1 MFGLNFEI
9 ILISLGTPYILL
21 YSATD
26 FKYIDKTGKIVE
38 PQNIFEDH
46 TLFSKNINGKW
57 GFVDKNG
64 NVKVQ
69 NEYEMVTEF
78 NQYGFAGIKKDGKW
92 GVIDQE
98 GNVVQEPIY
107 ELSLIM
113 PDFIGKYYKTN
124 ESYGDARY
132 SDTIQGEK

>member
-1 MFGLNFEI
+1 MGI
-9 ILISLGTPYILL
+9 
-21 YSATD
+21 
-26 FKYIDKTGKIVE
+26 
-38 PQNIFEDH
+38 
-46 TLFSKNINGKW
+46 
-57 GFVDKNG
+57 VDKNG